1 MLLSFHHNLIL
12 LGNSNEILSIQN
24 IECESLGNLKD
35 CLLEDGFKV
44 TELLTVKQKIPD
56 RIDNFDAV
64 IILGGP
70 MSANDNFEFLKK
82 EIQVVVDTLKLKIP
96 VLGICLGSQIIAK
109 SLGSRVY
116 RGSKKEIGWG
126 SVDIS
131 DIGKSSLF
139 KGIDNRKMQVFHWH
153 GDTFE
158 LPNNAKTL
166 SFSDKYI
173 QAFEYQTA
181 FGIQFHLEVTKQMI
195 LNWMQE
201 YQQEIFN
208 EKINENDILFNIDN
222 KVKDLN
228 KCLKIVYNN
237 FISHLDSI

>member
-1 MLLSFHHNLIL
+1 MLLSFYLNLIL

-44 TELLTVKQKIPD
+44 TELLTVKQKIPE

-70 MSANDNFEFLKK
+70 MSANDNFEFLKR
-82 EIQVVVDTLKLKIP
+82 EIQVVVDSLKLEIP

-166 SFSDKYI
+166 SFSHKYI

-237 FISHLDSI
+237 FISHLNSI